1 MDRSPARCTIGCALP
16 QTNGSTSAGSIAYT
30 LGVNI
35 HTFANAEPNIYHGG
49 GWLWSG
55 TYAER
60 RGTWFVLTNAGVAWF
75 ASFDGMLSYS
85 NPKEVGEL
93 HEALWQASRRVSSW
107 PAHDLFAEMGVGS
120 IAKTGD
126 AKRARK

>member
-1 MDRSPARCTIGCALP
+1 MHDWLRAPADKWINERRVV
-16 QTNGSTSAGSIAYT
+16 AYT

-107 PAHDLFAEMGVGS
+107 PAHDLFAEMGVGP
-120 IAKTGD
+120 IARSGE
-126 AKRARK
+126 ARRARK